1 MKIKIILTFLSISV
15 LWSCR
20 KEFIIDYPPL
30 PPKLV
35 VNCLF
40 SPDSVFNIQVSKLH
54 YLNETTD
61 ATIKNAKVI
70 LYQDGH
76 LFENLIFNTTG
87 KSYKSIKKPES
98 GKTYTVTVEAKGFPK
113 VTAVDKVPDS
123 INIDSANI
131 YISAYYDSWEER
143 NLDIVKLYFI
153 EDSNEENYYEIIC
166 FKDENPEP
174 PPHYYSFPYGITSID
189 PVISAEGILDQSKY
203 LPVLSFSDKLLSKS
217 AEISFMPFLQLGT
230 QPNFTPD
237 SYTILRNISK
247 NYYLFRKKWF
257 RYLQTNSLIQPN
269 GIAQWSNMSFVPN
282 PTDAY
287 TNVENGLGI
296 FASYTESVK
305 LMTVRQ

>member
-1 MKIKIILTFLSISV
+1 MKIKIFLAVLSITV

-20 KEFIIDYPPL
+20 KEFIIEQPPL

-54 YLNETTD
+54 YIYDTTD
-61 ATIKNAKVI
+61 ATVKNAEVI

-76 LFENLIFNTTG
+76 LFETLIFNTVS
-87 KSYKSIKKPES
+87 KSYKSIKKPEY
-98 GKTYTVTVEAKGFPK
+98 GKTYTVTVEANGFPNT
-113 VTAVDKVPDS
+113 VADDKVPDS
-123 INIDSANI
+123 IYIDSANI

-143 NLDIVKLYFI
+143 NLDIVKLYFK
-153 EDSNEENYYEIIC
+153 DDTSEENYYEIIC

-189 PVISAEGILDQSKY
+189 PVISAEGILDQAKY
-203 LPVLSFSDKLLSKS
+203 LPVLSFSDRLLNEN

-230 QPNFTPD
+230 QPNYTPD
-237 SYTILRNISK
+237 SYTVLRNISK

-257 RYLQTNSLIQPN
+257 KYLQTNGLIQPD

-287 TNVENGLGI
+287 TNIENGLGV
-296 FASYTESVK
+296 FASYTETVK
-305 LMTVRQ
+305 LMTVKQ